1 MNSTNMNLSQ
11 INTFIHPASMHTTW
25 INPTLKQTTLMHPK
39 ILLKPIENQ
48 CINTSSINSSN
59 INTSIIKTYLH
70 HWYFTHLISTI
81 KHLCIQQLYIIQ
93 QQYIQ
98 LQSVTAQYNNTHTVG
113 YRRQSI
119 SGDTQEAICE
129 CERQHEIEI
138 DFFTLLVH
146 FHRHIIQISMQKV
159 S

>member
-1 MNSTNMNLSQ
+1 MNSTNMNLSK

-48 CINTSSINSSN
+48 CINSSN